1 LLIKRIEEFDSRVYL
16 VNTGWTGGGYGVGER
31 FNIPTTRAIISAIQ
45 SGALADTAT
54 TQLSGLNLAIP
65 NAVPGV
71 AGELLNPRDTWS
83 DKAAYDAAAASL
95 VAKFQENFKRF
106 EVEPGIVAAGPAA

>member
-1 LLIKRIEEFDSRVYL
+1 
-16 VNTGWTGGGYGVGER
+16 
-31 FNIPTTRAIISAIQ
+31 
-45 SGALADTAT
+45 
-54 TQLSGLNLAIP
+54 
-65 NAVPGV
+65 V